1 MRNRLKQIRNQK
13 GITQEELAKAVGI
26 TRPYLSDIER
36 GVKTPGGD
44 IIIRIA
50 NYLKLPVEEIFFT
63 ITVNHGEQIRTAYT
77 EKTEKTA

>member
-1 MRNRLKQIRNQK
+1 MRNRLKQIRSEK

-36 GVKTPGGD
+36 GIKTPGGH

-50 NYLKLPVEEIFFT
+50 NYFKLPVEEIFFEND
-63 ITVNHGEQIRTAYT
+63 VNHGELKRTANAGATGT
-77 EKTEKTA
+77 EG

>member
-1 MRNRLKQIRNQK
+1 MMNRLKQIRKQK

-44 IIIRIA
+44 IVIRIA
-50 NYLKLPVEEIFFT
+50 SYLKLPVEEIFFT
-63 ITVNHGEQIRTAYT
+63 ADVNHGEQ
-77 EKTEKTA
+77 EKTA

>member
-1 MRNRLKQIRNQK
+1 MKNRLRQIRKQQ
-13 GITQEELAKAVGI
+13 GITQEELARAVGI

-63 ITVNHGEQIRTAYT
+63 TDVNHGELEQTAYDGKN
-77 EKTEKTA
+77 ELTA

>member
-1 MRNRLKQIRNQK
+1 VVTSGNHEKQIKADKESKRYNP
-13 GITQEELAKAVGI
+13 AVGI

-50 NYLKLPVEEIFFT
+50 NYLKLPVEEIFL
-63 ITVNHGEQIRTAYT
+63 RLL
-77 EKTEKTA
+77 